1 MGRAPATPSIFIKSM
16 STLYDSEPPWSEAP
30 DPLPWSG
37 RLAAGQA
44 HGRENWSKAYLGITL
59 PRRLRRRRHRL
70 QSTYGPGDHKGHI
83 PGTHTH
89 HMAKKSVTL
98 LYLAGVTALRPTLGM
113 LGLPR
118 PKRATP
124 PARRV
129 NPAHKRARLCVHG
142 RRGPVHCGARDSS
155 ASTSTSN
162 EKPAAGARG
171 MERGAMHRASAPKHT
186 QRSRMGRDPR
196 TASSRFTGGF
206 SSVRPFSCLPD
217 PPDRCPVHCSVSTV
231 ESLLE
236 DAKSVFS
243 KAAYSCAPHPE

>member
-44 HGRENWSKAYLGITL
+44 HGRENWPKAYLGVTL
-59 PRRLRRRRHRL
+59 PRRLWRRRHRL

-118 PKRATP
+118 PGTFFSADSHRDGHRRLFHVDRQSYP
-124 PARRV
+124 PHHLV
-129 NPAHKRARLCVHG
+129 FARL
-142 RRGPVHCGARDSS
+142 
-155 ASTSTSN
+155 
-162 EKPAAGARG
+162 G
-171 MERGAMHRASAPKHT
+171 M
-186 QRSRMGRDPR
+186 
-196 TASSRFTGGF
+196 
-206 SSVRPFSCLPD
+206 
-217 PPDRCPVHCSVSTV
+217 
-231 ESLLE
+231 
-236 DAKSVFS
+236 
-243 KAAYSCAPHPE
+243 

>member
-1 MGRAPATPSIFIKSM
+1 MPRGSAAAAAPPLRLFRLCRLAGRPPCCALLSGPWGCAQMGRAPATPSIFIKSM

-44 HGRENWSKAYLGITL
+44 HGRENWPKAYLGITL

-70 QSTYGPGDHKGHI
+70 QSTYGPGDHKGHM

-118 PKRATP
+118 PCQAQPVEGLTLWYLFLLGSPRWKR
-124 PARRV
+124 PANHASLRAGRV
-129 NPAHKRARLCVHG
+129 RH
-142 RRGPVHCGARDSS
+142 
-155 ASTSTSN
+155 
-162 EKPAAGARG
+162 
-171 MERGAMHRASAPKHT
+171 
-186 QRSRMGRDPR
+186 
-196 TASSRFTGGF
+196 
-206 SSVRPFSCLPD
+206 
-217 PPDRCPVHCSVSTV
+217 
-231 ESLLE
+231 
-236 DAKSVFS
+236 
-243 KAAYSCAPHPE
+243 